1 MKNILPLFIVLILLT
16 GSITQTYTQSTDSLG
31 VSTVEEKRDLSPILQ
46 LFADTALS
54 DIKSVCDSYTSFNC
68 AVEGTILT
76 SQISINPVNSYYT
89 LETDSGFPFTTTTL
103 TIERI
108 PTDLFDSKINSI
120 LEIAKLTSGKGSAD
134 PIDLN
139 QVQANKAKAQALNQS
154 GIVLIYSVTMPNGET
169 SEHNLNEILQDSK
182 PITIKSQQ
190 INFGLIILILGVVV
204 LGFLFWSFFGN
215 RSGRK

>member
-46 LFADTALS
+46 LFADSALS
-54 DIKSVCDSYTSFNC
+54 DIKSVCESYNSFNC
-68 AVEGTILT
+68 VVEGTILT
-76 SQISINPVNSYYT
+76 SQISINPVNDYYT

-120 LEIAKLTSGKGSAD
+120 LEIAQLTSGKGSAD

-139 QVQANKAKAQALNQS
+139 QVQENKAKAQALNQA
-154 GIVLIYSVTMPNGET
+154 GIVLIYSVMMPNGET

-182 PITIKSQQ
+182 PIIIKTQE
-190 INFGLIILILGVVV
+190 INIGLIILILGVVV